1 MSKYVMIALPYLTS
15 SSNLFLQDPDIV
27 NVAPQIMDII
37 TQRLGK
43 LYMGIAEH
51 DPHNPL
57 LRRIPPLTRW
67 ATDLKGRAE
76 ASQTGS

>member
-1 MSKYVMIALPYLTS
+1 MSGYAMVPTAYLTPK
-15 SSNLFLQDPDIV
+15 SNSFLQDPDIV

-43 LYMGIAEH
+43 MYMGIAEH

-76 ASQTGS
+76 AS

>member
-1 MSKYVMIALPYLTS
+1 MVALPYCIP
-15 SSNLFLQDPDIV
+15 SSNLFSQDPDIV
-27 NVAPQIMDII
+27 NVAPQIMEII
-37 TQRLGK
+37 TQRLGN

-76 ASQTGS
+76 AAQSAS